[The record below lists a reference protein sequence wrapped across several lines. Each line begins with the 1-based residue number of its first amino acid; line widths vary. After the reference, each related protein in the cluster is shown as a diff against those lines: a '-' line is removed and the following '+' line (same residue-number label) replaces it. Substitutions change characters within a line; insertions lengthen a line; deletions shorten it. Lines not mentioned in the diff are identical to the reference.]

1 MYLGEDKENRKYS
14 REKRSDHRRSDS
26 SKQPDDCL
34 GPENLEKEGRRDSAG
49 VTSSISIASSF
60 TARTTEI
67 LNACKNDIKKLT
79 YRKIYMRTRSSDQ
92 DRIKSKSVE
101 TDHEDGDQKNGQDS
115 SLSSSSVYTKY
126 SSGSR
131 IPNRPTTPG
140 PYLTTS
146 SSSDRSPYIPNRPT
160 TPGPFTR
167 ESWKRTNKKFN
178 YTHLNK
184 YSSHETFV

>member
-1 MYLGEDKENRKYS
+1 MDEA
-14 REKRSDHRRSDS
+14 
-26 SKQPDDCL
+26 DDAT
-34 GPENLEKEGRRDSAG
+34 PNN
-49 VTSSISIASSF
+49 SIASSF
-60 TARTTEI
+60 TAKTTEI

-79 YRKIYMRTRSSDQ
+79 YRKIYMRSRSDH
-92 DRIKSKSVE
+92 DRTKSKSVE
-101 TDHEDGDQKNGQDS
+101 NDHEDSEIQNRDS
-115 SLSSSSVYTKY
+115 PSVYTKY

-140 PYLTTS
+140 PYLE
-146 SSSDRSPYIPNRPT
+146 RAVANPSPYIPKRPT

-184 YSSHETFV
+184 YSTHETFV